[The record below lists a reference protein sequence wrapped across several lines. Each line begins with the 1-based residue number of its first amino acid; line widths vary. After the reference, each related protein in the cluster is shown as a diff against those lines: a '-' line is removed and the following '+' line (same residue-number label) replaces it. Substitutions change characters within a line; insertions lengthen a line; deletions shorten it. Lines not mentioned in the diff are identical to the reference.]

1 MVGVVAHGPDVETFV
16 LGKMAFGDGAEMRRD
31 TVEDLLTFRCGLG
44 MIVAP
49 PGRYPIQKAIANL
62 GVNGVGFGPPDPA
75 MPVNGD
81 VWIKKISSLPLF
93 AQPGE
98 DWLYTAGSNIQG
110 VLVERASD
118 QPLSR
123 VFEDVSSG
131 RWG

>member
-1 MVGVVAHGPDVETFV
+1 MR
-16 LGKMAFGDGAEMRRD
+16 LDGSGWM
-31 TVEDLLTFRCGLG
+31 
-44 MIVAP
+44 
-49 PGRYPIQKAIANL
+49 QKIGNL
-62 GVNGVGFGPPDPA
+62 PR
-75 MPVNGD
+75 
-81 VWIKKISSLPLF
+81 F